1 MSRLADEVP
10 RVRNAHMRA
19 NVRTDPASG
28 KKALTFLYEVAD
40 GPTDQSYGVEVAE
53 MVKFPEAVLRTAKR
67 KAEELGVISGRIQGA
82 KSPEEFAQ
90 LARAENQALQTIA
103 CA

>member
-28 KKALTFLYEVAD
+28 KKSLTFLYEVAD

-53 MVKFPEAVLRTAKR
+53 MVKFPEAVLQTAKR
-67 KAEELGVISGRIQGA
+67 KAAELGTISGRHMKQA
-82 KSPEEFAQ
+82 RRLAPEQ
-90 LARAENQALQTIA
+90 LAAMERLQKSA
-103 CA
+103 SE

>member
-1 MSRLADEVP
+1 MKIDTPAPRVLYFVINSPEVECFTLFATHFHEMSRLADEVP

-53 MVKFPEAVLRTAKR
+53 MVNRAKHYD
-67 KAEELGVISGRIQGA
+67 AG
-82 KSPEEFAQ
+82 
-90 LARAENQALQTIA
+90 
-103 CA
+103 